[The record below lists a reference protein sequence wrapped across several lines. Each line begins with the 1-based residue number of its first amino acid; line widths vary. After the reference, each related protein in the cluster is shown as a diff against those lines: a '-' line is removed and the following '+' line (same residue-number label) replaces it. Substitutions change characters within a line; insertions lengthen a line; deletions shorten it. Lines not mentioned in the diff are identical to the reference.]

1 MDLVSFVILLIES
14 VMISG
19 KEEEEMK
26 AEHETKKSRKMSL
39 KICKPFSLSFFVS
52 VLKSYFAEKQF

>member
-1 MDLVSFVILLIES
+1 MD
-14 VMISG
+14 G

-39 KICKPFSLSFFVS
+39 KICKPFSLSFFFS